1 MSGSTDWLSAIG
13 ILLSGLVL
21 GFMFIYSFRRKSGT
35 AVVDQRRLDLEAKRD
50 TLIEQLRGPDVT
62 AEEKARLEIETA
74 NVLRE
79 LDTKPAKS
87 ATQLLS
93 NSATQH
99 ATPAAKRAQAAHA
112 APTKPALSPAVKG
125 FAWGVISVAA
135 IAGLGIY
142 VYSTAK
148 PKNAPQEQAQ
158 AAPMT
163 APQQQ
168 QPGAAQAPDPAVQ
181 HLEQAVSADPEN
193 VDKRITLARA
203 YLDKE
208 NMMGVFEQTNAVL
221 AKNPEEPRA
230 QTYNAIV
237 RMAMGQLDEA
247 TKMLESATRHD
258 PKNAD
263 SWVALAWVRSQKG
276 DKPAAKQAIDAAI
289 TNLPADADRLRN
301 VWTQMENAPIAQPA
315 SSGVNPHANG
325 GAMPAAMPGAAPAT
339 AAGPDAIHLTLSL
352 DKAAAARTGV
362 VYIIARAE
370 GQTGGPPVAVKRLNV
385 TSFPITVD
393 LSSADSM
400 MGQPLPSTVHIE
412 ARLDTDGDA
421 ATKSPNDPTAVFDR
435 ATAGATI
442 ALTLK

>member
-50 TLIEQLRGPDVT
+50 TLIDQLRDPDVT
-62 AEEKARLEIETA
+62 QEEKARLEIETA

-79 LDTKPAKS
+79 LDAKPKS
-87 ATQLLS
+87 ATQQLS
-93 NSATQH
+93 HSATKQPTH
-99 ATPAAKRAQAAHA
+99 SATPAAKRAHA
-112 APTKPALSPAVKG
+112 APPKPALSPAVKG
-125 FAWGVISVAA
+125 FVWGVASVAA

-148 PKNAPQEQAQ
+148 PKTPQEQAQ
-158 AAPMT
+158 AAPMMT
-163 APQQQ
+163 QQQ
-168 QPGAAQAPDPAVQ
+168 PQPGAAQAADPAVQ
-181 HLEQAVSADPEN
+181 RLEQAVSADPEN
-193 VDKRITLARA
+193 ADKRITLARA

-208 NMMGVFEQTNAVL
+208 NMMGVFQQTNAVL

-247 TKMLESATRHD
+247 TKMLESATKHD
-258 PKNAD
+258 PKNPDA
-263 SWVALAWVRSQKG
+263 WVALAWVRAQKG
-276 DKPAAKQAIDAAI
+276 NKPAAKEAIDAAI
-289 TNLPADADRLRN
+289 TNIPADADRLRN

-315 SSGVNPHANG
+315 SSGTDPHASG
-325 GAMPAAMPGAAPAT
+325 GAMPAAVPGAAPA
-339 AAGPDAIHLTLSL
+339 APDAIHLTLSL